1 MINRCSKDILVNSI
15 HVYHT
20 NLKSLISKILKLNI
34 QFVQVLVA
42 LNIIAKINPYRL
54 CINFEESFLSYLLL
68 DAQTN

>member
-42 LNIIAKINPYRL
+42 LNIIAKINPDRL
-54 CINFEESFLSYLLL
+54 YINFEESFLSYLLL